1 MRKIYWAATGLGLL
15 FAVTEILFSC
25 NENRTTVANN
35 TTVANDTAG
44 RLTEVDTTQIPH
56 DKFGDAVRYGRELM
70 LNTAYYIGP
79 NGINGKYLGNKM
91 NCNNC
96 HQEAGT
102 KLYSLNLIG
111 SFGDYP
117 QYRAREGKVLSL
129 AERVNNCVT
138 RPHSGKPL
146 PLDSKEMVAFL
157 SYLKWIN
164 TFAPKENVFKGK
176 KNLEIKF
183 PEVAASSERGAA
195 LFTEHCARCHAADG
209 QGVMLASNI
218 TYQYP
223 PLWGANGYQ
232 PGSSMHRVIKQAQ
245 WLKANM
251 PQDKATWEKPFLKD
265 EEALD
270 LAAFVNDDRIHHR
283 PDVKSFDYPVIG
295 EKAIDYGIGPFIDSF
310 SEAQHKNGPFQPII
324 NYWKSK
330 GLKPVY

>member
-1 MRKIYWAATGLGLL
+1 MRRIYFAAGCLIVL
-15 FAVTEILFSC
+15 FTAMVLMFSC
-25 NENRTTVANN
+25 NENKAATLNN
-35 TTVANDTAG
+35 AAITSNAADN
-44 RLTEVDTTQIPH
+44 LIEVDTTQIPH
-56 DKFGDAVRYGRELM
+56 DKFGDAVRYGRDLM

-102 KLYSLNLIG
+102 KSYSLNLIG

-146 PLDSKEMVAFL
+146 PLDGKEMIAFL

-164 TFAPKENVFKGK
+164 TFAPKENQFKGK
-176 KNLEIKF
+176 KNLEVKL
-183 PEVAASSERGAA
+183 PDVAASSERGAA
-195 LFTEHCARCHAADG
+195 LFIQHCARCHGANG
-209 QGVMLASNI
+209 EGVMTANSI

-223 PLWGANGYQ
+223 PLWGASSYQ

-251 PQDKATWEKPFLKD
+251 PQDKATWDKPFLKD

-270 LAAFVNDDRIHHR
+270 LAAFINDDKIHQRHVVR
-283 PDVKSFDYPVIG
+283 SFDYPVIG
-295 EKAIDYGIGPFIDSF
+295 EKAIDYSIGPFIDSF
-310 SEAQHKNGPFQPII
+310 SEAQHKCGPYQPII
-324 NYWKSK
+324 DHWKSK